1 MINRK
6 VFIIKGFS
14 KSTEERILDENFANS
29 YADFFKLCAGGA
41 YTLDEVIYLAE
52 PSYSYLKENIYN
64 QKLDYGIIVYIGHG
78 ANQQNNQLF
87 QLNAEEIIK
96 PGQFILNSEKQ
107 IIILESCRVLAQ
119 FISFVDLSDKIP
131 AFEKG
136 GILRNA
142 LKLEESREIYD
153 SHIKRCAE
161 GTMICY
167 ACRIGEEAYS
177 FMFSKM
183 FLQHAINWH
192 LDSSRHCA
200 ILPVDELMRLTI
212 PSTVVGVQQKFGL
225 LQWPESSGKTN
236 FPIAVSKF

>member
-1 MINRK
+1 MIKRK

-14 KSTEERILDENFANS
+14 KSSEESIIDEIFVNS
-29 YADFFKLCAGGA
+29 YSDFFRLCAGGA
-41 YTLDEVIYLAE
+41 YTSDEVVYLSE
-52 PSYSYLKENIYN
+52 PNHTYLKENIYN

-78 ANQQNNQLF
+78 ADQGNNQLF

-96 PGQFILNSEKQ
+96 PGQFTLNAEKQ

-119 FISFVDLSDKIP
+119 FIPFVDLSDKIP
-131 AFEKG
+131 VFEKG

-142 LKLEESREIYD
+142 LKLQEAREIYD
-153 SHIKRCAE
+153 SHIKRCKE
-161 GTMICY
+161 GIMICY
-167 ACRIGEEAYS
+167 ACRIGEQAYS

-200 ILPVDELMRLTI
+200 ILPIDELMRLTL
-212 PSTVVGVQQKFGL
+212 PSTVVAVEQKFGL
-225 LQWPESSGKTN
+225 LQWPEAVGKTN